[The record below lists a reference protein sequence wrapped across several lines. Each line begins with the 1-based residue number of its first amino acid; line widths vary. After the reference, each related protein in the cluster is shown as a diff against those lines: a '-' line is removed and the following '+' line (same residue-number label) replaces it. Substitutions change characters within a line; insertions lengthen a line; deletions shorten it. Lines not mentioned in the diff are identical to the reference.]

1 MSSCWVC
8 GGTTA
13 SFYRVS
19 AIPTSSCVLH
29 LDASAARD
37 QPTGDLD
44 LHVCSTCGFIQNDSF
59 DQAHVDYLAPYEE
72 SQGSSSTF
80 VAFMNAEIDRLGSE
94 YDLHGR
100 RVVDVG
106 CGKGEWLASACS
118 RLGMTGLGI
127 DPAYVPGRVDG
138 DREELFEV
146 LTEYFGPDHSIT
158 GDLVA
163 CRHTLEHIGNPKAF
177 MQWLASAATGDP
189 GVVFT
194 EVPDTTRILDEGAF
208 WDVYYEHASYFTPTS
223 LRNLHH
229 VAGMSIERL
238 DRGFSDQYLL
248 SVGRSADAVPG
259 IADPTA
265 SLDGVQRFRE
275 RATRSVESWRTLM
288 SSFDADRRVV
298 WAATSKTVAFL
309 AAVNEPVAAAVDINP
324 AKQGSFLPG
333 TGTPVIAPDDL
344 ALLEPDLVVLMNPV
358 YEPEVRSHL
367 EQLGVETD
375 LRSLGSIV

>member
-8 GGTTA
+8 GGKTT

-29 LDASAARD
+29 LDPSIARA

-44 LHVCSTCGFIQNDSF
+44 LHICSTCGFIQNDSF
-59 DQAHVDYLAPYEE
+59 DQANVDYLAPYEE

-80 VAFMNAEIDRLGSE
+80 VSFMNEEIDRLGSE
-94 YDLHGR
+94 YSLHGR
-100 RVVDVG
+100 RLVDVG
-106 CGKGEWLASACS
+106 CGKGEWLAAACS

-127 DPAYVPGRVDG
+127 DPAYVPGRVG
-138 DREELFEV
+138 DQEALFEV

-163 CRHTLEHIGNPKAF
+163 CRHTLEHIGDPLAF

-223 LRNLHH
+223 LRNLHR
-229 VAGMSIERL
+229 VAGMSIDRL
-238 DRGFSDQYLL
+238 DRGFADQYLL
-248 SVGRSADAVPG
+248 SVGRRDDWDRPFDDPSAVVA
-259 IADPTA
+259 
-265 SLDGVQRFRE
+265 
-275 RATRSVESWRTLM
+275 ATRTFANRAEASTDRWRSSISEVEP
-288 SSFDADRRVV
+288 DRRVV

-309 AAVNEPVAAAVDINP
+309 AAIDVTVAAAVDINP

-333 TGTPVIAPDDL
+333 TATPVIEPSEL
-344 ALLEPDLVVLMNPV
+344 AGISPELVIVMNPV
-358 YEPEVRSHL
+358 YRREIMADL
-367 EQLGVETD
+367 DQLSIEAQV
-375 LRSLGSIV
+375 LSLGRD